1 MVRPPRSRDQPTRLL
16 THSSAFKCA
25 DLRRAVSIMER
36 GRGSCVWGRS
46 PVGRCQPGQFK
57 GAACAFCGEG
67 RHTTRIIMTATSETY
82 DVIVVG
88 GGISGGCITISCVWR
103 GASGVC
109 RVVWRGNE
117 QMLVAI
123 YRTRQL
129 LLEAGS
135 LKCFRLRRSRVR
147 AASGVCSTPCC

>member
-1 MVRPPRSRDQPTRLL
+1 MARPPRCSGQPPRLL
-16 THSSAFKCA
+16 AHSSAFKCA
-25 DLRRAVSIMER
+25 DLRRAVSTTER

-88 GGISGGCITISCVWR
+88 GGISGGCITICFVWR
-103 GASGVC
+103 FSSGLC
-109 RVVWRGNE
+109 RVVRRGNE

-129 LLEAGS
+129 LLEARS
-135 LKCFRLRRSRVR
+135 MKCFSLRRCRVK
-147 AASGVCSTPCC
+147 AASWVCNTPRC